1 MIWSDLLIPGVPW
14 IEKIVRP
21 LLVYAALLVLLRLF
35 GKRQLAQLNPYD
47 LVVLLTISNTV
58 QNAIIGNDNSVL
70 GGLVGATTLLLFNMI
85 VVRFLYRHHEIDELI
100 EGDATILVQNGCAI
114 QSALDKELI
123 TLHELEAAAHKQG
136 FESLKDVEKCILEPG
151 GTLAMFGRKPSEDD
165 MRQQAVIK
173 RLEEIKQLLAAQGT
187 QAAQQARSTT

>member
-1 MIWSDLLIPGVPW
+1 MIWSDLFVPGVPW

-70 GGLVGATTLLLFNMI
+70 GGLISALTLLLFNMV
-85 VVRFLYRHHEIDELI
+85 VVRFLYRHHEIDKVI
-100 EGDATILVQNGCAI
+100 EGDATTLVAGGCVV
-114 QSALDKELI
+114 QRALDDELI

-136 FESLKDVEKCILEPG
+136 FESLNDVEKCILEPG
-151 GTLAMFGRKPSEDD
+151 GTLAMFGRKPSTEDL
-165 MRQQAVIK
+165 RQVAVIQ
-173 RLEEIKQLLAAQGT
+173 RLDRI
-187 QAAQQARSTT
+187 

>member
-47 LVVLLTISNTV
+47 LIVLLTLSNTV

-70 GGLVGATTLLLFNMI
+70 GGLVGALTLLLFNMI
-85 VVRFLYRHHEIDELI
+85 VVRFLYRHREVDEVI
-100 EGDATILVQNGCAI
+100 EGSATVLVENGCVV
-114 QSALDKELI
+114 QSALDEELI

-136 FESLKDVEKCILEPG
+136 FTSLKEVDKCMLEPG
-151 GTLAMFGRKPSEDD
+151 GTLAMLGRKPSEDD
-165 MRQQAVIK
+165 LRQQQVIQ
-173 RLEEIKQLLAAQGT
+173 RLDRIEALLV
-187 QAAQQARSTT
+187 ARPT

>member
-14 IEKIVRP
+14 VEKVIRP

-70 GGLVGATTLLLFNMI
+70 GGLVGALTLLVFNWF

-100 EGDATILVQNGCAI
+100 EGDSTVLVENGCVI
-114 QSALDKELI
+114 QHALDKEVI
-123 TLHELEAAAHKQG
+123 TVHELEAAAHKQG
-136 FESLKDVEKCILEPG
+136 FESLKQVAKCILEPG

-165 MRQQAVIK
+165 LRQEAVVQ
-173 RLEEIKQLLAAQGT
+173 RLDEIKALLLARNAT
-187 QAAQQARSTT
+187 